1 MALPAAAAGAAKAGA
16 AKAGA
21 AKAGATKAVPWLA
34 IIGTALKA
42 KGAADQDRAE
52 QQEAYQNKIQDF
64 KNDATQSIFLTRLMR
79 QQDIENAQKNKL
91 AEREAGL
98 NSIGMLAQMRE
109 QAMKKKYIG
118 AVRND
123 LLKVINNGGM

>member
-1 MALPAAAAGAAKAGA
+1 MALPAAA
-16 AKAGA
+16 
-21 AKAGATKAVPWLA
+21 AGATKAVPWLA

-79 QQDIENAQKNKL
+79 QQDIENAQTNKL

>member
-1 MALPAAAAGAAKAGA
+1 MALPAAAAGA

-34 IIGTALKA
+34 IIGMALKA
-42 KGAADQDRAE
+42 KGEADQDRAE
-52 QQEAYQNKIQDF
+52 QQEAYQNKIQGF
-64 KNDATQSIFLTRLMR
+64 KNDVTQSIFLTRQMR